1 MNNLLKIL
9 LAIFLP
15 PVCAFIQ
22 VGFSL
27 HFLINIVL
35 TLLGGLPG
43 IEQPSQKRFE
53 TLIAEQ
59 LETFDLSRPVYL
71 EGESAKIG
79 RVCGRSRNHSLSLSA
94 E

>member
-27 HFLINIVL
+27 HFFN
-35 TLLGGLPG
+35 
-43 IEQPSQKRFE
+43 QH
-53 TLIAEQ
+53 
-59 LETFDLSRPVYL
+59 
-71 EGESAKIG
+71 SADPD
-79 RVCGRSRNHSLSLSA
+79 GRSAGHGACALAGGERQARLIPSA
-94 E
+94 G